1 MDQNGVNLLSPIVF
15 ASLMFGAM
23 VPYWFSAM
31 TMKSVG
37 LAANAMVKEVARQWA
52 EIPGTEVQI
61 LACFTGAKVQ
71 ILTQAGALRAC
82 NRLLVSTC
90 TRVTNGAC

>member
-52 EIPGTEVQI
+52 EIPGTKVQI
-61 LACFTGAKVQ
+61 LACFTGTKVQ
-71 ILTQAGALRAC
+71 ILTLRQAPCSPERGC
-82 NRLLVSTC
+82 WSRL
-90 TRVTNGAC
+90 AHA

>member
-52 EIPGTEVQI
+52 EIPGTKVQI
-61 LACFTGAKVQ
+61 LACFAGTKVQ
-71 ILTQAGALRAC
+71 ILTLRQAPCSPERGC
-82 NRLLVSTC
+82 WPRL
-90 TRVTNGAC
+90 AHA

>member
-71 ILTQAGALRAC
+71 ILTLRQAPCRPATGC
-82 NRLLVSTC
+82 WSRL
-90 TRVTNGAC
+90 AHA

>member
-52 EIPGTEVQI
+52 EIPGTKVQI
-61 LACFTGAKVQ
+61 LACCTGTEVQ
-71 ILTQAGALRAC
+71 TLTLRQALCSPERGC
-82 NRLLVSTC
+82 WS
-90 TRVTNGAC
+90 